1 MIGPVKPS
9 ETARSNN
16 PDNPNN
22 PDNLNKPLRSSGRIG
37 FFRSLTGKILAV
49 LLSLIAVCAVSFALV
64 SHTEI
69 QRSMTSQMK
78 SDGTTLVANIKRE
91 IVKDELLN
99 LQELQ
104 QVFQTIQQD
113 SGGNIVY
120 ISLADAKGQVIVS
133 DSSLRKEGEGAVAD
147 AVS

>member
-1 MIGPVKPS
+1 M
-9 ETARSNN
+9 
-16 PDNPNN
+16 
-22 PDNLNKPLRSSGRIG
+22 
-37 FFRSLTGKILAV
+37 
-49 LLSLIAVCAVSFALV
+49 IAVCAVSFALV